1 MSGIWPGDTQ
11 CVAMLTFDV
20 DGVSSWLRRDPNF
33 ANLPSLMSMAE
44 YGPSVATP
52 RILDLLDAHSIK
64 GSFYVPGYVA
74 ETHVDL
80 VQEIAARG
88 HEVGHHG
95 YMHESPASMSVEEEE
110 EVLEK
115 GVEILQSITGQPPRG
130 YRSPSW
136 ELSPVSLDLLVSHGF
151 LYDTSLM
158 GDDAPYIL
166 NPDQPER
173 SLPERSLPERS
184 LVEVPIHWLLD
195 DAPNFVY
202 APSANRLG
210 PMRSPEEV
218 YHTWSAEFDGLYRYG
233 RAFTLTMHPQYIGR
247 PGRLLML
254 ERLIRYIRSFPNVE
268 FMRVIDVAQMWCQS

>member
-1 MSGIWPGDTQ
+1 MSGIWPGNIQ

-20 DGVSSWLRRDPNF
+20 DGVSSWLRRNPDF
-33 ANLPSLMSMAE
+33 AKLPSLLSMAE
-44 YGPSVATP
+44 YGPSVAMP
-52 RILDLLDAHSIK
+52 RILDLLDGYGIK

-74 ETHVDL
+74 ETHPDL
-80 VQEIAARG
+80 TREIVRRG

-95 YMHESPASMSVEEEE
+95 YMHEPPASMTAAAER

-115 GVEILQSITGQPPRG
+115 GLSILTDLTGVAPRG

-136 ELSPVSLDLLVSHGF
+136 ELSEVSLDLLAEYGF
-151 LYDTSLM
+151 HYDSSLM
-158 GDDAPYIL
+158 GDDAPYAL
-166 NPDQPER
+166 RAEEPGKR
-173 SLPERSLPERS
+173 
-184 LVEVPIHWLLD
+184 LVEVPIHWVLD

-218 YHTWSAEFDGLYRYG
+218 YQTWSAEFDGLYRYG
-233 RAFTLTMHPQYIGR
+233 RSFHLTMHPQYIGR

-254 ERLIRYIRSFPNVE
+254 ERLIKYIRSHANVE
-268 FMRVIDVAQMWCQS
+268 FMRVGDVAELWG